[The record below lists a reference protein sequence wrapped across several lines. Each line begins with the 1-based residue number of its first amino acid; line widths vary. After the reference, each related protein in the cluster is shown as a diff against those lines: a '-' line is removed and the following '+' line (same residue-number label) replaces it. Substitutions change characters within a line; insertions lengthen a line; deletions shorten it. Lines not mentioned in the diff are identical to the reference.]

1 MKQLHYID
9 NTGKA
14 HVSIVRQ
21 QDDDPRIGIPL
32 EPPDVGRIDWEC
44 VKTDLHNELTVRGI
58 RTLNDVRSNGNG
70 FTGAI
75 LSALKNRLIALY
87 REEEEDKKQ

>member
-1 MKQLHYID
+1 MKQLHYTD
-9 NTGKA
+9 NSGKA
-14 HVSIVRQ
+14 HVAMVRQ

-32 EPPDVGRIDWEC
+32 EPPDVSRIDWEG
-44 VKTDLHNELTVRGI
+44 VKTDLHNELTLRGI
-58 RTLNDVRSNGNG
+58 MTVRDIWANGNG

-87 REEEEDKKQ
+87 REEEEDK